1 MDLFRDFNV
10 SVSAMLAQKVRLN
23 TIASNLANIETTRT
37 PEGGPYRRRDV
48 VFQSVLVDEQ
58 RGLEGVTVNGVV
70 EDPSP
75 FKVVYDPGH
84 PDADER
90 GYVLMP
96 NVNLVEEMVNMI
108 LTTRAYEANVNAF
121 NITKTMY
128 LKALELGR

>member
-1 MDLFRDFNV
+1 MDIFKDLNV

-48 VFQSVLVDEQ
+48 VFKTVLMDES
-58 RGLEGVTVNGVV
+58 RGLEGVSVADVV

-96 NVNLVEEMVNMI
+96 NINLVEEMVNMI
-108 LTTRAYEANVNAF
+108 VTTRAYEANVNAF
-121 NITKTMY
+121 NITKAMY

>member
-1 MDLFRDFNV
+1 MDLFRDLNI
-10 SVSAMLAQKVRLN
+10 SVSAILAQKVRLN
-23 TIASNLANIETTRT
+23 TIASNMANIETTRT
-37 PEGGPYRRRDV
+37 PEGGPYRRKDV
-48 VFQSVLVDEQ
+48 VFQSVLMDEEQ
-58 RGLEGVTVNGVV
+58 ALEGVEVAEVV

-75 FKVVYDPGH
+75 FKVVYDPSH

-96 NVNLVEEMVNMI
+96 NVNMIEEMVNMV

>member
-1 MDLFRDFNV
+1 MDLFRDLNI
-10 SVSAMLAQKVRLN
+10 SVSAMLSQKVRLN

-37 PEGGPYRRRDV
+37 PEGGPYRRKDV
-48 VFQSVLVDEQ
+48 VFQSVLMDEEKAI
-58 RGLEGVTVNGVV
+58 EGVEVAGVV

-75 FKVVYDPGH
+75 FKVVYDPSH

-90 GYVLMP
+90 GYVLLP
-96 NVNLVEEMVNMI
+96 NVNMIEEMVNMV

>member
-1 MDLFRDFNV
+1 MDIFRDLNI

-37 PEGGPYRRRDV
+37 PEGGPYRRKDV
-48 VFQSVLVDEQ
+48 VFQSVLMDEE
-58 RGLEGVTVNGVV
+58 RDLEGVTVAGVV

-75 FKVVYDPGH
+75 FKVVYDPSH

-90 GYVLMP
+90 GYVLLP
-96 NVNLVEEMVNMI
+96 NVNMVEEMVNML
-108 LTTRAYEANVNAF
+108 LTTRAFEANVNAF
-121 NITKTMY
+121 NITKAMY